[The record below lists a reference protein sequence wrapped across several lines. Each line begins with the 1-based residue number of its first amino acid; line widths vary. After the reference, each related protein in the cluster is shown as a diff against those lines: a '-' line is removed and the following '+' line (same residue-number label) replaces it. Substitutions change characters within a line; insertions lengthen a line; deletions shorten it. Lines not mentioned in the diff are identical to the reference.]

1 MSRMDLVKARI
12 KPAIFAG
19 ITTLAI
25 IIPILYIG
33 AIFDFPDPSMPG
45 NEKWEYIYASG
56 GITIMLLCFRKFG
69 LF

>member
-19 ITTLAI
+19 ITAIVIIMALAI
-25 IIPILYIG
+25 IAMFLEL
-33 AIFDFPDPSMPG
+33 PDPDIPG
-45 NEKWEYIYASG
+45 NEKWEYIYASS